1 MNRLAKVRKKKRQ
14 MNLQVHFYH
23 KEKCCVVTR
32 NYNSEFLG
40 KTSVR
45 DLYERFVLCLSEI
58 EPNKLLQVSSDGP
71 NVNLAFLNI
80 LNRFRQDKEQPHL
93 VNIGTC
99 GLHTLHNAFKNG
111 EKASDWNTNKLSFLY
126 KIFDESPRRADYE
139 KLTMAQFLDHPLQIC
154 LHRLVE
160 NQNVAR
166 KAQKYAR
173 KLWKF

>member
-45 DLYERFVLCLSEI
+45 DLYERFLLCLSEI

-71 NVNLAFLNI
+71 NANLAFLNI

-99 GLHTLHNAFKNG
+99 GLHTFHNAFKNG
-111 EKASDWNTNKLSFLY
+111 EKASDWNTIKLSFVY
-126 KIFDESPRRADYE
+126 KISD
-139 KLTMAQFLDHPLQIC
+139 
-154 LHRLVE
+154 
-160 NQNVAR
+160 
-166 KAQKYAR
+166 
-173 KLWKF
+173 

>member
-1 MNRLAKVRKKKRQ
+1 MD
-14 MNLQVHFYH
+14 LQVHFYH

-45 DLYERFVLCLSEI
+45 DLYERFLQCLSEI

-71 NVNLAFLNI
+71 NANLAFLNI

-99 GLHTLHNAFKNG
+99 GLHTFHNAFKNG
-111 EKASDWNTNKLSFLY
+111 EKASDWNTIKLSFVY
-126 KIFDESPRRADYE
+126 KIFD
-139 KLTMAQFLDHPLQIC
+139 
-154 LHRLVE
+154 
-160 NQNVAR
+160 
-166 KAQKYAR
+166 
-173 KLWKF
+173 

>member
-1 MNRLAKVRKKKRQ
+1 MNRLAKVQKKKRQ

-45 DLYERFVLCLSEI
+45 DLYERFLLCLSEI

-71 NVNLAFLNI
+71 NANLAFLNI

-99 GLHTLHNAFKNG
+99 GLHTFHNAFKNG
-111 EKASDWNTNKLSFLY
+111 EKASDWNTIKLSFVY
-126 KIFDESPRRADYE
+126 KISD
-139 KLTMAQFLDHPLQIC
+139 
-154 LHRLVE
+154 
-160 NQNVAR
+160 
-166 KAQKYAR
+166 
-173 KLWKF
+173 